1 MAPKGK
7 IGPAKVAVVG
17 RLAAAKE
24 RVRNRASPFSLV
36 NLYEHL
42 SPDQKEVVVNM
53 GLGSMLNI
61 RCSTLH
67 NPVIN
72 WLAPT
77 YDRFTRESVIPGRGR
92 IPLNAD
98 SVYRIMGLPRGGI
111 PVTYCLVSE
120 IDHRLRPAIF
130 PDCAKMPE
138 TTKVFNMLK
147 EMTAA
152 DEKFKQLWIMYLT
165 STVLAPTSLN
175 KVSSRCYPI
184 MVIACIKFILILLF
198 VFFCFFHIKS
208 LCVNFFALSFSNR
221 TKSRR

>member
-1 MAPKGK
+1 MAGK
-7 IGPAKVAVVG
+7 RKNGTARVAVVG

-24 RVRNRASPFSLV
+24 RVRNMASPLSLV
-36 NLYEHL
+36 NLYDHL
-42 SPDQKEVVVNM
+42 SPDQKEAVGNM

-98 SVYRIMGLPRGGI
+98 SVYRIMGLPRGGNGI
-111 PVTYCLVSE
+111 PVTYGLVSE
-120 IDHRLRPAIF
+120 IEHRLRSAIF
-130 PDCAKMPE
+130 PDCAKMSG

-147 EMTAA
+147 EMTA

-184 MVIACIKFILILLF
+184 MVIACTKFIFILPF
-198 VFFCFFHIKS
+198 
-208 LCVNFFALSFSNR
+208 
-221 TKSRR
+221 

>member
-24 RVRNRASPFSLV
+24 RVRNRASPLSLV
-36 NLYEHL
+36 NLCEHL

-77 YDRFTRESVIPGRGR
+77 YDRFTREIPGRGR

-120 IDHRLRPAIF
+120 IEHRLRPAIF
-130 PDCAKMPE
+130 PDCAKTPE

-147 EMTAA
+147 EMTA

-175 KVSSRCYPI
+175 KVSGRCYPI
-184 MVIACIKFILILLF
+184 MVIAFIFILPF
-198 VFFCFFHIKS
+198 CVF
-208 LCVNFFALSFSNR
+208 SF
-221 TKSRR
+221 